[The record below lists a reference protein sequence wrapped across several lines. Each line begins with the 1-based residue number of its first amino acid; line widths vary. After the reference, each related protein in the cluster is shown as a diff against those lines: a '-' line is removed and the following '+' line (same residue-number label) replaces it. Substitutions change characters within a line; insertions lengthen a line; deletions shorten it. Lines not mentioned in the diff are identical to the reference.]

1 LLRDGLTRMLEAHG
15 LEVIAAVDNGDDLV
29 AAVTA
34 DPPDLAIVD
43 IRLPPRQATGPID
56 PEALQSLLAGQPLR
70 PQRATGRGWPLR
82 HDAIRAGRS
91 LLFQTPTPLPSGPNW
106 RSCSTPKWSHPNIP
120 IRCLSRTATQVCAGS
135 GQDRVSRDTPQ
146 PVAARAD
153 RSARENVVSHLRD
166 AISQMGRST
175 LRAVVTSA
183 TRDGGRPGARELA
196 RRAMTAQVAE
206 MAIDLFVERGY
217 EETTI
222 DDICSV
228 AGISR
233 SSFFRYF
240 HSKEDVLLREV
251 ADVGESLLTALE
263 ARPEHETP
271 WVALRRSLSPLIGQ
285 YGAES
290 QRVMRSARL
299 VRATPAL
306 TTFRQEKLARW
317 AQLLIPEVARR
328 MGSDPGD
335 PTDPRPAAL
344 VAAIVACVD
353 AAVAAWASADG
364 GLPLPRLIDSALDAI
379 G

>member
-1 LLRDGLTRMLEAHG
+1 
-15 LEVIAAVDNGDDLV
+15 
-29 AAVTA
+29 
-34 DPPDLAIVD
+34 
-43 IRLPPRQATGPID
+43 
-56 PEALQSLLAGQPLR
+56 
-70 PQRATGRGWPLR
+70 
-82 HDAIRAGRS
+82 
-91 LLFQTPTPLPSGPNW
+91 
-106 RSCSTPKWSHPNIP
+106 
-120 IRCLSRTATQVCAGS
+120 
-135 GQDRVSRDTPQ
+135 
-146 PVAARAD
+146 
-153 RSARENVVSHLRD
+153 
-166 AISQMGRST
+166 
-175 LRAVVTSA
+175 
-183 TRDGGRPGARELA
+183 
-196 RRAMTAQVAE
+196 MTAQVAE